1 MKRDLTKELNDT
13 YKNVQRNRKIT
24 WTRKYNEI
32 WTPKEIGEHIK
43 GFLHRTNNTIRGY
56 KTIILKSIDFD
67 NNYVWTV
74 LCTTK
79 LEALLVN
86 EHDDKVISL
95 EWLRNEEYNLHVE
108 KQKNKMQKNTNNIT
122 KKTKEEL
129 IERLNELLSKEDV
142 HFNELEKEDI
152 YIHRNYVHTTDFRT
166 SSKRVQEVVDIITAL
181 YEAKGV

>member
-1 MKRDLTKELNDT
+1 MNSLLTIPKTSKMIKTPRMLYNEKKPNQWT
-13 YKNVQRNRKIT
+13 KQYIQKCTKKQKIT

-108 KQKNKMQKNTNNIT
+108 K
-122 KKTKEEL
+122 
-129 IERLNELLSKEDV
+129 
-142 HFNELEKEDI
+142 
-152 YIHRNYVHTTDFRT
+152 
-166 SSKRVQEVVDIITAL
+166 
-181 YEAKGV
+181 